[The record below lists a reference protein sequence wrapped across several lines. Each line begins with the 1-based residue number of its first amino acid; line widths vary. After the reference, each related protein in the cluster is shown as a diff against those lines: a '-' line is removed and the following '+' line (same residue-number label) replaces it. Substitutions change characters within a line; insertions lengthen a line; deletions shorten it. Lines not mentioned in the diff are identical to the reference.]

1 MRAERNIKICVIPFE
16 HLHSVAHDFGV
27 KINTDFMIW
36 LRFIRIQLNIHI
48 CHSFDLLGIVKTG
61 NYGLTELL
69 TKSATKY
76 AHY

>member
-1 MRAERNIKICVIPFE
+1 MRVERNIKICVIPFE

-27 KINTDFMIW
+27 KINTDLMIW
-36 LRFIRIQLNIHI
+36 LRFTRIQLNIHI
-48 CHSFDLLGIVKTG
+48 CHSFDLPGIVKTG